1 MTGSRARRDAVLNG
15 VDAVEVADAGRADAY
30 RTARGG
36 PSDHRTFDAMERPC
50 ASHQAIKQP
59 HLHHL
64 TRRHRALV
72 VSQYQ

>member
-36 PSDHRTFDAMERPC
+36 GRRTIARLMQWNAHAPHTKPSNNHTSTISPAATEPW
-50 ASHQAIKQP
+50 S
-59 HLHHL
+59 
-64 TRRHRALV
+64 
-72 VSQYQ
+72 